1 METTVIDHVG
11 QWCVL
16 ENKTKLKRQIIDWD
30 KLDTLLSG
38 LLGSWISVLR
48 HRCAWRAFSGG

>member
-38 LLGSWISVLR
+38 LLRSWISVLR
-48 HRCAWRAFSGG
+48 HRCA